1 MFDDDYDHTAG
12 QDLVGKSY
20 VFEDGNSIEVIQVKR
35 RDDGPWV
42 TYHVTQSGGLP
53 RKLVLSLYEFMD
65 HYGHL
70 FNQDLKD

>member
-1 MFDDDYDHTAG
+1 MDEFYEEYDDTAG
-12 QDLVGKSY
+12 KALVGKSY
-20 VFEDGNSIEVIQVKR
+20 KFDDGDLIEVIQVKR

-53 RKLVLSLYEFMD
+53 RKLLLSLPEFAE

-70 FNQDLKD
+70 FDINT